1 MSSDRFRFNR
11 KVVLED
17 SQPQPDGAGGYQQSW
32 VALGEHWA
40 SFAAFGGKTSEQG
53 GAAVSSQSYR
63 ISLRAAPAG
72 SSDRPRPGQRFREGG
87 RLFRIEAVREADASG
102 KYLTCQC
109 FEEVAP

>member
-1 MSSDRFRFNR
+1 MSSDRFRFSR

-53 GAAVSSQSYR
+53 GAAVSSAGQGALEKSSY
-63 ISLRAAPAG
+63 SACVNAPLRPN
-72 SSDRPRPGQRFREGG
+72 STP
-87 RLFRIEAVREADASG
+87 
-102 KYLTCQC
+102 
-109 FEEVAP
+109 